1 MKSKQEESAK
11 ASNEAMDWFEL
22 ALEKLIE
29 RLSNEEEE
37 SFLLAL
43 ATNAF
48 VEAGKG
54 LIAFNLKEERG
65 NARSWM
71 EVETRLEE
79 LVVAMRQR
87 RQTLSSSNSKL
98 ALERAIKLQQAAW
111 EYKASGQ
118 ERLIPSFL

>member
-1 MKSKQEESAK
+1 M
-11 ASNEAMDWFEL
+11 
-22 ALEKLIE
+22 
-29 RLSNEEEE
+29 
-37 SFLLAL
+37 
-43 ATNAF
+43 
-48 VEAGKG
+48 EAGKG

-79 LVVAMRQR
+79 LVVAIRQR

-98 ALERAIKLQQAAW
+98 ALERAVKLQHAAW